1 MKKYWNKFI
10 TYINA
15 DKRVFA
21 RGLCK
26 EKYFFI
32 FVFMSIF
39 GCLYE
44 EILFLVTD
52 YIETGNIVWETK
64 RGLIYGEL
72 SPVYGLGAMIFIY
85 LFARK
90 KRKWY
95 VNYFYGCLVGG
106 GFEYIASFVQEK
118 FAGTLSWDY
127 SNHFMNINGRTT
139 IPFMLVWGL
148 MGLLILY
155 VIYPL
160 LSKAIESI
168 PYNLGKMVYKV
179 LVILINIDV
188 FISYGAAI
196 RQGLRN
202 AGYKPYTPLG
212 DFFDHFFPN
221 EKMAEIYR
229 NAIIKT

>member
-1 MKKYWNKFI
+1 MKKLWIRFK
-10 TYINA
+10 TYINE

-26 EKYFFI
+26 EKLFFI

-39 GCLYE
+39 GAIYE
-44 EILFLVTD
+44 EILTIVTS
-52 YIETGNIVWETK
+52 YIENGSIFWETR

-72 SPVYGLGAMIFIY
+72 SPVYGFASVIGVY
-85 LFARK
+85 LLCGK

-95 VNYFYGCLVGG
+95 KNYFYASLIGG
-106 GFEYIASFVQEK
+106 GFEYIASFIQEK

-127 SNHFMNINGRTT
+127 SHHFLNINGRTT
-139 IPFMLVWGL
+139 IPFMLVWGIVGL
-148 MGLLILY
+148 MLIY
-155 VIYPL
+155 IVYPL

-168 PYNLGKMVYKV
+168 PYNLGMIIYK
-179 LVILINIDV
+179 ILFVFIALDV

-212 DFFDHFFPN
+212 KFFDKFYPN
-221 EKMAEIYR
+221 EKMAHIYK
-229 NAIIKT
+229 NAIFKT